1 MTVRGMFR
9 SFIEGLILIALAGFV
24 LGAVNYV
31 ASIIPESTLS
41 VGNVQTSK
49 YIPPQLIGT
58 WNPSYGYCAGRCYS
72 VYEVHIGDPPA
83 NMSYLIMIQM
93 TVAEIIVRLGD
104 RDYGLSVVTN
114 GTHSFAK
121 WSGAIDTV
129 FVGVDSNPVGESI
142 TIYAIDSRIDPPPP
156 SGYLESTSTG
166 SALGAQVSNKL
177 IVNVIVWVASIML
190 VVTALHKMGV
200 PI

>member
-1 MTVRGMFR
+1 MFR
-9 SFIEGLILIALAGFV
+9 SFIEGLILIAIAGFI

-41 VGNVQTSK
+41 VGQTSN

-58 WNPSYGYCAGRCYS
+58 WSPAYGYCAGRCYS

-83 NMSYLIMIQM
+83 NMSYLIMIQ
-93 TVAEIIVRLGD
+93 TVAEIIVRLGGI
-104 RDYGLSVVTN
+104 DYGLSVVTN

-129 FVGVDSNPVGESI
+129 FVGVDSNPPSESI

-156 SGYLESTSTG
+156 SGYLESTFTG